1 MGNMPWTA
9 EDKNTDSGSWIISG
23 TVALG
28 SFTDRKGFKKRNLP
42 PAFVQ
47 VADAFFVS
55 IVSCFCSYLA
65 SAPPNSGY
73 VLPGHAFDLIGLSPP
88 RGPHGG
94 ALSDASIVS
103 ASACH
108 RLRFGCAE
116 TSKSWIRL
124 AVNQSD
130 RLCGLPVTRQQ
141 RECKEYAELFGFQ
154 DTHNRSGYVKIVIL
168 WRSD

>member
-1 MGNMPWTA
+1 MLRHICMSAVIYGQHAWTA

-23 TVALG
+23 AVALG
-28 SFTDRKGFKKRNLP
+28 SSNDRKGFKKRNLP

-47 VADAFFVS
+47 VADSFFVS
-55 IVSCFCSYLA
+55 IVLVFCSYLA

-73 VLPGHAFDLIGLSPP
+73 VLPGHAFGLIGLSPP
-88 RGPHGG
+88 RGTHGG

-124 AVNQSD
+124 D
-130 RLCGLPVTRQQ
+130 RPDGSLMWL
-141 RECKEYAELFGFQ
+141 A
-154 DTHNRSGYVKIVIL
+154 GYPTTEGM
-168 WRSD
+168 